1 MRAYLCAARGDTTVD
16 ATIAAAAVATAAG
29 ARRRSSGAIFGT
41 PLGEDAATTTG
52 AVRVRRRAGT
62 ARRVI
67 TAAGVRAIVTC
78 MASSPIR
85 VGSGRAPREVPR
97 AALSVVDADEVFSKV
112 FQKVLRFIKS
122 HSLDESNAAAVPR
135 HLIEHLL
142 IKPRAQAF
150 LSFLAIFLYLS
161 QSIPFFETA
170 DLV

>member
-1 MRAYLCAARGDTTVD
+1 MRPGKCPAQPYP
-16 ATIAAAAVATAAG
+16 
-29 ARRRSSGAIFGT
+29 SSTLTRCF
-41 PLGEDAATTTG
+41 PKFF
-52 AVRVRRRAGT
+52 RK
-62 ARRVI
+62 
-67 TAAGVRAIVTC
+67 
-78 MASSPIR
+78 
-85 VGSGRAPREVPR
+85 
-97 AALSVVDADEVFSKV
+97 FSM
-112 FQKVLRFIKS
+112 IES

>member
-41 PLGEDAATTTG
+41 PSGEDAATTTG

-97 AALSVVDADEVFSKV
+97 AALSVVDADEVFSS

>member
-41 PLGEDAATTTG
+41 PSGEDAATTTG

-62 ARRVI
+62 VRRVI

-97 AALSVVDADEVFSKV
+97 AALSVVDADEVYFKV
-112 FQKVLRFIKS
+112 FRFIIKS
-122 HSLDESNAAAVPR
+122 HSLESKSPH
-135 HLIEHLL
+135 HLIERLL
-142 IKPRAQAF
+142 IEPRAHAF
-150 LSFLAIFLYLS
+150 LSFLAIFLYLC